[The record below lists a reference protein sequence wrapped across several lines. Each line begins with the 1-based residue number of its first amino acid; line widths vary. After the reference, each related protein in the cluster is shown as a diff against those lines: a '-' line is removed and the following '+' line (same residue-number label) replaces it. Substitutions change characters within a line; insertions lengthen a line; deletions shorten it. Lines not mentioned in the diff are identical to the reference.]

1 MEGKYGENKKKI
13 VFFDTD
19 ERHKELKIMLDRY
32 GLTQSKLFRYLVTC
46 MLEENQISKDIIRMI
61 DDNSNKKSRKRSLPL
76 GLIFLDKTPKTFSN
90 LRIVLILLFFL
101 KTPFST
107 SSHMNLLSCNK
118 KIRFFFKFAISKVE
132 TIES

>member
-46 MLEENQISKDIIRMI
+46 MLEENQISKDIVRMI
-61 DDNSNKKSRKRSLPL
+61 DDNSNKKSRKRSKRVQEIEEKAQQKQEDIEKQFNLDNEEIDDIFD
-76 GLIFLDKTPKTFSN
+76 LIAREHPDL
-90 LRIVLILLFFL
+90 
-101 KTPFST
+101 
-107 SSHMNLLSCNK
+107 
-118 KIRFFFKFAISKVE
+118 
-132 TIES
+132 

>member
-19 ERHKELKIMLDRY
+19 ERHQELKIVLERY

-61 DDNSNKKSRKRSLPL
+61 DDNSPKKSRKRTKRVQALEEKYEKKQEEIEKKFNL
-76 GLIFLDKTPKTFSN
+76 DNEEIDDIFDLIAREHPDL
-90 LRIVLILLFFL
+90 
-101 KTPFST
+101 
-107 SSHMNLLSCNK
+107 
-118 KIRFFFKFAISKVE
+118 
-132 TIES
+132 

>member
-19 ERHKELKIMLDRY
+19 ERHKELKIILDRY

-61 DDNSNKKSRKRSLPL
+61 DDNSNKKSRKRSKRVQAIEEKAQQKQEEIDDIFD
-76 GLIFLDKTPKTFSN
+76 LIAREHPDL
-90 LRIVLILLFFL
+90 
-101 KTPFST
+101 
-107 SSHMNLLSCNK
+107 
-118 KIRFFFKFAISKVE
+118 
-132 TIES
+132 

>member
-61 DDNSNKKSRKRSLPL
+61 DDNSNKKSRKRSKRVQVIEEKAQQKQEEIEKKFNLDNEEIDDIFD
-76 GLIFLDKTPKTFSN
+76 LIAREHPDL
-90 LRIVLILLFFL
+90 
-101 KTPFST
+101 
-107 SSHMNLLSCNK
+107 
-118 KIRFFFKFAISKVE
+118 
-132 TIES
+132 

>member
-19 ERHKELKIMLDRY
+19 ERHKDLKIMLDRY

-61 DDNSNKKSRKRSLPL
+61 DDNSNKKSRKRSKRVQEIEEKAQKKQEEIEKQFNLDNEEIDDIFD
-76 GLIFLDKTPKTFSN
+76 LIAREHPDL
-90 LRIVLILLFFL
+90 
-101 KTPFST
+101 
-107 SSHMNLLSCNK
+107 
-118 KIRFFFKFAISKVE
+118 
-132 TIES
+132 

>member
-61 DDNSNKKSRKRSLPL
+61 DDNSPKKSRKRTKRVREIEEKAQQKQEEIEKQFNLDNEEIDDIFD
-76 GLIFLDKTPKTFSN
+76 LIAREHPDL
-90 LRIVLILLFFL
+90 
-101 KTPFST
+101 
-107 SSHMNLLSCNK
+107 
-118 KIRFFFKFAISKVE
+118 
-132 TIES
+132 